1 MSLQEFLGDDTLG
14 DSVWNEDDINLDAIS
29 NTTSIDVLKN
39 KTQKQQQ
46 QQEGRSDAH
55 HPFGYR
61 SPPSMDGHPSSFAPA
76 GPPYIVKFS
85 QLPPRFADGDI
96 HDLFH
101 EKFTKFVKF
110 KLFWELN
117 ANPSIAVLN
126 SGSVFDQNF
135 KRENKVA
142 FVELYSGRDMDKI
155 LKYWT
160 TPMLKLYNIKVEPA
174 EFSDFNEYMAKVKLL
189 TDPKDDAAKPYVPLQ
204 ASKANA
210 KPAKPKP
217 NPFGSAKPVDTQS
230 KILDI
235 EEKVGKLHVEDTST
249 LRRISASEPSSQHPG
264 KVTLLKKPHEE
275 NNVSPPAAASSALVD
290 DPPAKPLS
298 YLQVIKK
305 TAEESK
311 KSPST
316 SSATTRI
323 SSPATQSASL
333 EDGAQH
339 SALEDGESFEDTDY
353 REGRPFHK
361 RNSFSDNGGS
371 MRAGRGGSRGGNS
384 FRRGGAR
391 GGGGGGGGG
400 GGRGGT
406 GSRYQNDNRRGGA
419 QGHNSHNQP
428 FHQQDGSK
436 HIPEEKRYS
445 MFKPASGFLWENG
458 NDKTANGQ
466 NQRGGHYGRGS
477 YRGRGNR
484 RGRGFSTA

>member
-39 KTQKQQQ
+39 KSQKQQ

-61 SPPSMDGHPSSFAPA
+61 SPPPMEGHPSSFAPA

-126 SGSVFDQNF
+126 NGSVFEQNF

-160 TPMLKLYNIKVEPA
+160 TPMLKLYNIKVEAA
-174 EFSDFNEYMAKVKLL
+174 EFPDFNEYMAKVKLL
-189 TDPKDDAAKPYVPLQ
+189 TDPRDDAAKPYAPPQ

-210 KPAKPKP
+210 KPAKPKS

-249 LRRISASEPSSQHPG
+249 LRRISGSEPSLQHPG
-264 KVTLLKKPHEE
+264 KITLLKKPHEE
-275 NNVSPPAAASSALVD
+275 EAASQSPGASSAVVD
-290 DPPAKPLS
+290 EQPAKPLS

-311 KSPST
+311 KSPSS
-316 SSATTRI
+316 SSASTRI
-323 SSPATQSASL
+323 SSPATQNASL
-333 EDGAQH
+333 DDG
-339 SALEDGESFEDTDY
+339 SRNSPIEDGETHDGSDY
-353 REGRPFHK
+353 REGRPYHK
-361 RNSFSDNGGS
+361 RNSFSENGGS
-371 MRAGRGGSRGGNS
+371 IRSGR
-384 FRRGGAR
+384 
-391 GGGGGGGGG
+391 G
-400 GGRGGT
+400 GGRGGGGT
-406 GSRYQNDNRRGGA
+406 FRRGGIRGGRGGSGPRFQNDSRRGGS
-419 QGHNSHNQP
+419 QGHNFHNQP
-428 FHQQDGSK
+428 SHQQDGSK
-436 HIPEEKRYS
+436 NIPEEKRYS

-458 NDKTANGQ
+458 NDKTTNSQ
-466 NQRGGHYGRGS
+466 NSYGRGS

-484 RGRGFSTA
+484 RGRGFSAA